1 MTSAGDLDDL
11 AILLESS
18 NDPLAEIEGSPSQ
31 PPGDPPQPG
40 LDPAPAPDTEAVS
53 SVSVVQDDN
62 TNKKALL
69 ASLDDEPA
77 SEVSATAPSPEV
89 PARAPTPTDQLLEDS
104 NTDTPP
110 GAKQAADRMRS
121 FCAPLVHALS
131 ITYAAACF
139 CRVRCRACL
148 AYPRPDA
155 AGRGVCGDHVCR
167 RM

>member
-1 MTSAGDLDDL
+1 MPWCR
-11 AILLESS
+11 IY
-18 NDPLAEIEGSPSQ
+18 
-31 PPGDPPQPG
+31 
-40 LDPAPAPDTEAVS
+40 S

-110 GAKQAADRMRS
+110 GAKQGWALLMLRMLDAHCAESVVSGSARTASLPFDETEIRS
-121 FCAPLVHALS
+121 
-131 ITYAAACF
+131 
-139 CRVRCRACL
+139 
-148 AYPRPDA
+148 PRRLNL
-155 AGRGVCGDHVCR
+155 GFVKRGH
-167 RM
+167 